1 MIPFP
6 LHADNTLFIAVG
18 VAASVIALLVL
29 LAVVVLVVIVVRR
42 MKSRKEVEPVNY
54 HQEHTPHVGEHPG
67 GDNLYQNTYEMP
79 EVQRHTSAD
88 ISGNYEVDDTFT
100 SAASARAPLGINT
113 HDGVQY
119 SEIDQG
125 PTGHQDRGGYGVE
138 GMYEQP
144 ERSSAAL
151 AVMGVQRAQKET
163 AGSAQSQSVSKA
175 ENLSELYAQPDK
187 SKKTQ
192 KMKAGDTGVQR
203 AQKETAGS
211 AQSQSVSKAENLN
224 ELYAQPDKSR
234 KTQKKKAG
242 DTDEGL
248 NTTPGPDQLYAQPD
262 KAKKGGKK
270 QSEQKQPRPVTDP
283 EQLYTQPNKAR
294 AATGKHPVGEDA
306 EAEPNK
312 TKKTKKDSQV
322 TRSEEAAASSDDMYA
337 KPDMT
342 KKGDRKSQL
351 PPQAPLPYKNHEE
364 AKHMS
369 EGDGDAAPELPPP
382 YIPNDERYYNTRGG
396 AGPPNQEGNYDYATV
411 DWHPK

>member
-6 LHADNTLFIAVG
+6 LHADNTLFIVVG
-18 VAASVIALLVL
+18 VAASAIALLVL
-29 LAVVVLVVIVVRR
+29 LAVVVLVVIAVRR

-67 GDNLYQNTYEMP
+67 GDNLYQNTDKMP
-79 EVQRHTSAD
+79 EVQHHTSAD
-88 ISGNYEVDDTFT
+88 ISGHNEVDDTFT
-100 SAASARAPLGINT
+100 SAASARAPLGIST

-119 SEIDQG
+119 SKIDQG
-125 PTGHQDRGGYGVE
+125 PTGHQGGGGYEVE

-151 AVMGVQRAQKET
+151 AVM
-163 AGSAQSQSVSKA
+163 
-175 ENLSELYAQPDK
+175 
-187 SKKTQ
+187 
-192 KMKAGDTGVQR
+192 GVQR

-262 KAKKGGKK
+262 KTKKGGKK

-322 TRSEEAAASSDDMYA
+322 TRSEEAADPSDDMYA

-351 PPQAPLPYKNHEE
+351 PPQAPLPYKNHKE
-364 AKHMS
+364 AKHKG
-369 EGDGDAAPELPPP
+369 EWDGDAAPELPPP

-411 DWHPK
+411 DWHP

>member
-1 MIPFP
+1 M
-6 LHADNTLFIAVG
+6 
-18 VAASVIALLVL
+18 
-29 LAVVVLVVIVVRR
+29 
-42 MKSRKEVEPVNY
+42 NY

-67 GDNLYQNTYEMP
+67 SANLYQNTCEMP
-79 EVQRHTSAD
+79 EIQHHTSAD
-88 ISGNYEVDDTFT
+88 ISGHNEVDDTFT

-113 HDGVQY
+113 LDGVRY
-119 SEIDQG
+119 SKIDQG
-125 PTGHQDRGGYGVE
+125 PTGHQGGGGYEVE

-144 ERSSAAL
+144 ERSSVAL
-151 AVMGVQRAQKET
+151 AVM
-163 AGSAQSQSVSKA
+163 
-175 ENLSELYAQPDK
+175 
-187 SKKTQ
+187 
-192 KMKAGDTGVQR
+192 GVQR

-224 ELYAQPDKSR
+224 ELYAQPNKSK

-242 DTDEGL
+242 DTDEGM
-248 NTTPGPDQLYAQPD
+248 NTTPRPDQLYAQPD

-270 QSEQKQPRPVTDP
+270 QSEQKQPQPVTDL

-312 TKKTKKDSQV
+312 SKKTKKDSQV
-322 TRSEEAAASSDDMYA
+322 TRSEEAADPLDDMYA

-351 PPQAPLPYKNHEE
+351 PPQAPLPYK
-364 AKHMS
+364 KHKESKHKS

-382 YIPNDERYYNTRGG
+382 YIPNDEQYYNTRGG

>member
-1 MIPFP
+1 MYVIQLILNMPRHAMHYHILIFL
-6 LHADNTLFIAVG
+6 LHADNTLYIAVG
-18 VAASVIALLVL
+18 VAASVIALPVPLG
-29 LAVVVLVVIVVRR
+29 VVVLVVIVVRR
-42 MKSRKEVEPVNY
+42 MKSRKEVKPVNY
-54 HQEHTPHVGEHPG
+54 HEEHTPHVGEDPG

-79 EVQRHTSAD
+79 EIQRHTSAD

-119 SEIDQG
+119 SKIDQG
-125 PTGHQDRGGYGVE
+125 PTGHQGGGGHGVE

-144 ERSSAAL
+144 ERSSVAL
-151 AVMGVQRAQKET
+151 AVM
-163 AGSAQSQSVSKA
+163 
-175 ENLSELYAQPDK
+175 
-187 SKKTQ
+187 
-192 KMKAGDTGVQR
+192 GVQR

-224 ELYAQPDKSR
+224 ELYAQPGKS
-234 KTQKKKAG
+234 KETQKKAG

-262 KAKKGGKK
+262 KTKKRRKK
-270 QSEQKQPRPVTDP
+270 QSEQKQPRPVTNP

-294 AATGKHPVGEDA
+294 AATGVHPVREDA

-322 TRSEEAAASSDDMYA
+322 TSSEEEAASLDDMYA

-351 PPQAPLPYKNHEE
+351 PPQAPLPYKNHKE
-364 AKHMS
+364 AKHKG
-369 EGDGDAAPELPPP
+369 EWDGDAAPELPPP
-382 YIPNDERYYNTRGG
+382 YIPDDERYYNTRGG

-411 DWHPK
+411 DWHP

>member
-1 MIPFP
+1 MHCYILIFR
-6 LHADNTLFIAVG
+6 LHADNTLFIVVG
-18 VAASVIALLVL
+18 VVASVIALLVL

-54 HQEHTPHVGEHPG
+54 YEEHTPHVGEHAG
-67 GDNLYQNTYEMP
+67 GATLYQNSYEKP
-79 EVQRHTSAD
+79 EIQHHTSAN
-88 ISGNYEVDDTFT
+88 ISGDYEVDDTFT

-113 HDGVQY
+113 LDGVQY
-119 SEIDQG
+119 SKIDQG

-144 ERSSAAL
+144 ERNSVAL
-151 AVMGVQRAQKET
+151 AVM
-163 AGSAQSQSVSKA
+163 
-175 ENLSELYAQPDK
+175 
-187 SKKTQ
+187 
-192 KMKAGDTGVQR
+192 GVQR

-224 ELYAQPDKSR
+224 ELYAQPDKSK
-234 KTQKKKAG
+234 KTQKKAG
-242 DTDEGL
+242 DMDEEL

-262 KAKKGGKK
+262 KTKKGGKK

-306 EAEPNK
+306 EAEPNI

-322 TRSEEAAASSDDMYA
+322 TRSEEAADPSDDMYA

-351 PPQAPLPYKNHEE
+351 PPQAPLPYKKHKE
-364 AKHMS
+364 AKHKS
-369 EGDGDAAPELPPP
+369 EGDGDTAPDLPPP
-382 YIPNDERYYNTRGG
+382 YIPDEERYYNTRGG

-411 DWHPK
+411 DWHPQ

>member
-1 MIPFP
+1 MHTKCFWIYVCNTTYPKHAVHCYILIFHF
-6 LHADNTLFIAVG
+6 HADNTLFIVVG
-18 VAASVIALLVL
+18 VAASVVALLVL

-67 GDNLYQNTYEMP
+67 GATLYQNTDEVP
-79 EVQRHTSAD
+79 EIQHHTSAN
-88 ISGNYEVDDTFT
+88 ISGDYEVDDTFT

-113 HDGVQY
+113 LDGVRY
-119 SEIDQG
+119 SKIDQG

-151 AVMGVQRAQKET
+151 AVMGVQI
-163 AGSAQSQSVSKA
+163 S
-175 ENLSELYAQPDK
+175 
-187 SKKTQ
+187 
-192 KMKAGDTGVQR
+192 
-203 AQKETAGS
+203 QKETAGS

-224 ELYAQPDKSR
+224 ELYAQPDKSK

-242 DTDEGL
+242 DIDEEL

-262 KAKKGGKK
+262 KTKKKRKK
-270 QSEQKQPRPVTDP
+270 QSEQKQPQPVTDP
-283 EQLYTQPNKAR
+283 EQLYTQPNKAQ

-351 PPQAPLPYKNHEE
+351 PPQAPLPYKKHQE

-369 EGDGDAAPELPPP
+369 EGDGDAAPDVPPRCVP
-382 YIPNDERYYNTRGG
+382 DEERYYNTRGG
-396 AGPPNQEGNYDYATV
+396 AVLPNQEGNYDYATV